1 MPTLIYQQEVRL
13 MSLEQFITDLLNV
26 KADDIQE
33 IYHLKQSDQSLI
45 LKVKLKRHLL
55 TCPYCGKKLNIHGY
69 YTRKLTHSTF
79 ANRKCSIH
87 YMQRRCKC
95 ENCEITLHEQNPF
108 SSLRESITHE
118 TKINVLTDLKYPE
131 ATYTSV
137 ASRYNLSTTQ
147 VIRIFDKHVNIPRK
161 PLPEVLSID
170 EHYFPESDYDSL
182 YCCLLMDFI
191 TGEIVDILPDRKKSY
206 LINYFSRIKHDTL
219 DYTTTKSEL
228 NNVRYVSIDLSENFR
243 SIAKT
248 YFPKAIIC
256 ADSFHVI
263 ENLNRCFRNVR
274 LKCRMATENPNY
286 KYFLVKFRF
295 VFYHKTFL
303 DNTPRY
309 NKRLGEYINYRGIR
323 DLLLAEFP
331 ELKVA
336 YELREFYLE
345 LNSNCSIAEAPY
357 KIDKAISLFAD
368 SGISELDEFHNLLLN
383 WREEIINSFTIIN
396 GKRINNS
403 YIESKNR
410 LLKKLISN
418 ANGFTN
424 FKRTRNRI
432 LYSLNKDSSFKM

>member
-432 LYSLNKDSSFKM
+432 LYSLNKDSGFKM

>member
-1 MPTLIYQQEVRL
+1 

-161 PLPEVLSID
+161 SLPEVLSID

-248 YFPKAIIC
+248 YFPKATIC

-263 ENLNRCFRNVR
+263 ENLNRCFHKVR
-274 LKCRMATENPNY
+274 LKCRMATDNPNY

>member
-1 MPTLIYQQEVRL
+1 

-432 LYSLNKDSSFKM
+432 LYSLNKDSGFKM

>member
-1 MPTLIYQQEVRL
+1 
-13 MSLEQFITDLLNV
+13 MSLEQFITELLNV
-26 KADDIQE
+26 KQDEIQE
-33 IYHLKQSDQSLI
+33 IYHLKQSDGSLI
-45 LKVKLKRHLL
+45 LKVRLKRSLL
-55 TCPYCGKKLNIHGY
+55 SCPYCRKKLNIHGY
-69 YTRKLTHSTF
+69 YTRKLLHSTF

-87 YMQRRCKC
+87 YMQCRYKC
-95 ENCEITLHEQNPF
+95 ETCEITIPEHNPF
-108 SSLRESITHE
+108 SNFRESITHE

-137 ASRYNLSTTQ
+137 ATRYNLSTTQ
-147 VIRIFDKHVNIPRK
+147 VIRIFDKHVSIPRK
-161 PLPEVLSID
+161 PLPEVLSLY

-182 YCCLLMDFI
+182 YCCLLMDFV
-191 TGEIVDILPDRKKSY
+191 TGEIIDILPDRKKSY

-219 DYTTTKSEL
+219 NPWTAQSEL
-228 NNVRYVSIDLSENFR
+228 NNVQYVSIDLSENFR

-248 YFPKAIIC
+248 YFPDATIC

-263 ENLNRCFRNVR
+263 ENLNRCFRNIR
-274 LKCRMATENPNY
+274 LKCRMTTGNPTY
-286 KYFLVKFRF
+286 KYFLIKFRF

-303 DNTPRY
+303 DNEPCY

-336 YELREFYLE
+336 YELREYYLE
-345 LNSNCSIAEAPY
+345 LNSNYSISEAPR
-357 KIDKAISLFAD
+357 KIDQAINLFAD
-368 SGISELDEFHNLLLN
+368 SGLSELDEFHNLLVN

-410 LLKKLISN
+410 LLEKLIYN

-424 FKRTRNRI
+424 FRRTRNRI
-432 LYSLNKDSSFKM
+432 LYCLNKNDGFRM

>member
-1 MPTLIYQQEVRL
+1 M
-13 MSLEQFITDLLNV
+13 
-26 KADDIQE
+26 
-33 IYHLKQSDQSLI
+33 
-45 LKVKLKRHLL
+45 
-55 TCPYCGKKLNIHGY
+55 
-69 YTRKLTHSTF
+69 
-79 ANRKCSIH
+79 
-87 YMQRRCKC
+87 
-95 ENCEITLHEQNPF
+95 
-108 SSLRESITHE
+108 
-118 TKINVLTDLKYPE
+118 
-131 ATYTSV
+131 
-137 ASRYNLSTTQ
+137 
-147 VIRIFDKHVNIPRK
+147 
-161 PLPEVLSID
+161 
-170 EHYFPESDYDSL
+170 
-182 YCCLLMDFI
+182 
-191 TGEIVDILPDRKKSY
+191 
-206 LINYFSRIKHDTL
+206 
-219 DYTTTKSEL
+219 
-228 NNVRYVSIDLSENFR
+228 
-243 SIAKT
+243 
-248 YFPKAIIC
+248 
-256 ADSFHVI
+256 
-263 ENLNRCFRNVR
+263 
-274 LKCRMATENPNY
+274 
-286 KYFLVKFRF
+286 
-295 VFYHKTFL
+295 FYHKTFL

-403 YIESKNR
+403 YIESRNR

>member
-1 MPTLIYQQEVRL
+1 